1 MASEKAAPELL
12 ALLPKTNLQPE
23 CSIQRCA
30 AKELTYNEF
39 YWRFMHANW
48 PVIIT
53 DVSNSWECRNWA
65 QTGTENSERTEK
77 DNENANINSNLTGQG
92 DLINFDYLKS
102 RIGNFDVPVADCNA
116 TYFNSH
122 AKLELKFH
130 DYLDRWPRGN
140 AIEVETNCNVAK
152 DNLYLKDWHLAA
164 QLSTYEFY
172 QVPKYFASDWLN
184 EHLIQ
189 EKRDDYRFVYM
200 GPKNSWYVI
209 SYVIH

>member
-12 ALLPKTNLQPE
+12 ALQPQEDSQLHPGHDE
-23 CSIQRCA
+23 CGILRHA
-30 AKELTYNEF
+30 AKDLSYNEF
-39 YWRFMHANW
+39 YWRYMHANW

-65 QTGTENSERTEK
+65 LDK
-77 DNENANINSNLTGQG
+77 DNENANLSTDTASSSSSQ
-92 DLINFDYLKS
+92 INFDYLRS
-102 RIGNFDVPVADCNA
+102 RIGNLDVPVADCNA

-130 DYLDRWPRGN
+130 DYLERWQRNNTATEP
-140 AIEVETNCNVAK
+140 NCNVAK

-164 QLSTYEFY
+164 QLPAYEFY
-172 QVPKYFASDWLN
+172 QVPKHFASDWLN
-184 EHLIQ
+184 EQLIH

-200 GPKNSWYVI
+200 GPKNSW
-209 SYVIH
+209 